1 MPHKALYRALS
12 PKGNH
17 DMYVFDIN
25 QWAILGICMHIALSK
40 TSSIASLILRWR
52 GEIRYTYFRTC
63 SYSSVNFF
71 PNLRSQGFKIKIF
84 KYFKKKLKHIL
95 SYTFKPTAGRPQ
107 LFCLVDRN

>member
-52 GEIRYTYFRTC
+52 GEIRYT
-63 SYSSVNFF
+63 
-71 PNLRSQGFKIKIF
+71 
-84 KYFKKKLKHIL
+84 
-95 SYTFKPTAGRPQ
+95 
-107 LFCLVDRN
+107 

>member
-25 QWAILGICMHIALSK
+25 QWAILGFCMHIALSK

-52 GEIRYTYFRTC
+52 GEIRYTYLRTC

-71 PNLRSQGFKIKIF
+71 SKS
-84 KYFKKKLKHIL
+84 KK
-95 SYTFKPTAGRPQ
+95 SRF
-107 LFCLVDRN
+107 

>member
-17 DMYVFDIN
+17 DMNVFDIN

-63 SYSSVNFF
+63 SYSSVNLF
-71 PNLRSQGFKIKIF
+71 SKS
-84 KYFKKKLKHIL
+84 KK
-95 SYTFKPTAGRPQ
+95 SRF
-107 LFCLVDRN
+107 

>member
-52 GEIRYTYFRTC
+52 GEIRYMH
-63 SYSSVNFF
+63 VLQ
-71 PNLRSQGFKIKIF
+71 NLF
-84 KYFKKKLKHIL
+84 
-95 SYTFKPTAGRPQ
+95 
-107 LFCLVDRN
+107 LFIC

>member
-25 QWAILGICMHIALSK
+25 QRAILGICMHIALSK

-71 PNLRSQGFKIKIF
+71 SKS
-84 KYFKKKLKHIL
+84 KK
-95 SYTFKPTAGRPQ
+95 SRF
-107 LFCLVDRN
+107 

>member
-17 DMYVFDIN
+17 DMNVFDIN

-52 GEIRYTYFRTC
+52 GEIRYMH
-63 SYSSVNFF
+63 VLQ
-71 PNLRSQGFKIKIF
+71 NLF
-84 KYFKKKLKHIL
+84 
-95 SYTFKPTAGRPQ
+95 
-107 LFCLVDRN
+107 LFIC

>member
-52 GEIRYTYFRTC
+52 GEIRYTYFRTY

-71 PNLRSQGFKIKIF
+71 SKS
-84 KYFKKKLKHIL
+84 KK
-95 SYTFKPTAGRPQ
+95 SRF
-107 LFCLVDRN
+107 